1 MSMFHK
7 WLSVLLLLAG
17 VSHPTGSAIADRA
30 VSEPKGMS
38 VNIEAS
44 SDDFTFIDSR
54 MTETATAAV
63 LFGIIGAGINSSINA
78 DEDRIKAKPFLST
91 ANAIEL
97 EDILKSSIKG
107 VLEKR
112 GYLFEE
118 DHVTNLSLEV
128 KSWGISRTSFEKT
141 DFAPFLVIDV
151 ELADGRKTRWEE
163 RMKESATDTY
173 ELQDMTPDVFD
184 KEMRA
189 LAVKTGKRI
198 AYEILYP

>member
-1 MSMFHK
+1 MFHK

-17 VSHPTGSAIADRA
+17 VTHPTGLAFADRA

-44 SDDFTFIDSR
+44 PDDFTFIDSR

-118 DHVTNLSLEV
+118 EHVTNLSLEV

-151 ELADGRKTRWEE
+151 ELAEGRKVHWEE